1 MLLVQ
6 VQGVQRE
13 RTPSSTAE
21 PTASE
26 FSPSLARTADGG
38 FIPAASLMMQDYCR
52 TCHEDVTQSWEHSV
66 HRFSSFNNP
75 AYLFSVRET
84 RRVAYQHDGNLKAS
98 RFCAGCHDPVPLFSG
113 AFDDPDY
120 DDQSHFTATAGIT
133 CSVCHAITGI
143 NSPRGNADY
152 TITEP
157 VHYPFAFS
165 EHPLLQWVNHQLIK
179 AKPEFHKKT
188 FLKDFH
194 RSAEFCSTC
203 HKVHLPAEVNHYK
216 WLRGQDHY
224 DAYLLSGVS
233 GHGIGSF
240 YYPPKAVHS
249 CAECHMPL
257 TASEDFG
264 GRYFDAGAQL
274 KVHDHMFAAANTAV
288 PHMLGLP
295 QSAIAARQAFLSG
308 ALRVDIFGLRQ
319 DGGIDGALTA
329 PLRPEIPVLEPG
341 RRYLLETVIRSL
353 KPGHLFT
360 QGTSDSNEV
369 WMDVTVSS
377 GAGIIGRSGA
387 QAEDGAVDPWSHFVN
402 AYVLDRFGKR
412 IDRRNGQDI
421 FVSLY
426 NHQIPP
432 GTADVVHYQLDI
444 PAGMSGPLTVEV
456 KLQYRKFDTTYMR
469 YIQGEDFLSNALPI
483 TTLATDRITFPVA
496 AEQSADS
503 RVHHPV
509 EPWERWNDYGIG
521 LLRKGRS
528 GSAKGQLRQAEQAFS
543 QVEALGRAD
552 GALNAARVYLK
563 EGRLEEA
570 AQALYRAADQ
580 GAPPWSVTWFSA
592 MVNKQ
597 NGFLDETIEQLKRVV
612 STSFKEARRRE
623 FDFSQDYRV
632 LNELAQTLFE
642 RAKRERGPARREPRE
657 ILLRQAEGWFN
668 KTLAI
673 DPENVM
679 AHYNLAL
686 IHARLGEREP
696 ARSHRELHLKYKPD
710 DNARERA
717 VAIHRLNNPAADHAA
732 EAVVIYDLQ
741 RPGTYGLRSPNTSIA
756 LRDLGANQN

>member
-264 GRYFDAGAQL
+264 GRYFDAGA
-274 KVHDHMFAAANTAV
+274 
-288 PHMLGLP
+288 
-295 QSAIAARQAFLSG
+295 
-308 ALRVDIFGLRQ
+308 
-319 DGGIDGALTA
+319 
-329 PLRPEIPVLEPG
+329 
-341 RRYLLETVIRSL
+341 
-353 KPGHLFT
+353 
-360 QGTSDSNEV
+360 
-369 WMDVTVSS
+369 
-377 GAGIIGRSGA
+377 
-387 QAEDGAVDPWSHFVN
+387 
-402 AYVLDRFGKR
+402 
-412 IDRRNGQDI
+412 
-421 FVSLY
+421 
-426 NHQIPP
+426 
-432 GTADVVHYQLDI
+432 
-444 PAGMSGPLTVEV
+444 
-456 KLQYRKFDTTYMR
+456 
-469 YIQGEDFLSNALPI
+469 
-483 TTLATDRITFPVA
+483 
-496 AEQSADS
+496 
-503 RVHHPV
+503 
-509 EPWERWNDYGIG
+509 
-521 LLRKGRS
+521 
-528 GSAKGQLRQAEQAFS
+528 
-543 QVEALGRAD
+543 
-552 GALNAARVYLK
+552 
-563 EGRLEEA
+563 
-570 AQALYRAADQ
+570 
-580 GAPPWSVTWFSA
+580 
-592 MVNKQ
+592 
-597 NGFLDETIEQLKRVV
+597 
-612 STSFKEARRRE
+612 
-623 FDFSQDYRV
+623 
-632 LNELAQTLFE
+632 
-642 RAKRERGPARREPRE
+642 
-657 ILLRQAEGWFN
+657 
-668 KTLAI
+668 
-673 DPENVM
+673 
-679 AHYNLAL
+679 
-686 IHARLGEREP
+686 
-696 ARSHRELHLKYKPD
+696 
-710 DNARERA
+710 
-717 VAIHRLNNPAADHAA
+717 
-732 EAVVIYDLQ
+732 
-741 RPGTYGLRSPNTSIA
+741 
-756 LRDLGANQN
+756 